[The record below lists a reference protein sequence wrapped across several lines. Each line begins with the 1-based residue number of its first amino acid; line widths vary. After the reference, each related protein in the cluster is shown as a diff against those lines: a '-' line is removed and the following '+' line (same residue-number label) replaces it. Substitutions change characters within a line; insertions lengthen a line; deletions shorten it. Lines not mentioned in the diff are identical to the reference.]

1 MTDEHDFAWAFHEE
15 EYKQALELVTEISE
29 FRSLRAE
36 KPSELNIQKER
47 VRNAASRL
55 DEIIREMMEG
65 TSVPRQMIDEIR
77 ARRDAAELVEPPQY
91 QVVYAPAAAPPT
103 QNVMVQVVLVTN
115 PASPQEPAQAAPVAE
130 QAQSPEP
137 STAPATDTL
146 VKPMQRSIEQPE
158 LTVAQVEPN
167 PAPAGAE
174 QDKSMQTMQR
184 GRKKETLEDFLM
196 PYLVKVF
203 RSGAYSSG
211 KELHKALVNKA
222 GADDSPFKA
231 GTGRTDALYVT
242 KRGQTLAAGTLNKW
256 MGRVREEA
264 AG

>member
-1 MTDEHDFAWAFHEE
+1 MKSKQEE
-15 EYKQALELVTEISE
+15 IKKAIESSKHCAMSAPVDWPLYRIRDAYSLFELACLV
-29 FRSLRAE
+29 
-36 KPSELNIQKER
+36 N
-47 VRNAASRL
+47 RL
-55 DEIIREMMEG
+55 DPESVHNDAFFATRHGGTIPAEILMNPLMLSQMMFERPSTFFLHPVG
-65 TSVPRQMIDEIR
+65 NTLERMKKAAGNRLGMSIAANKAHDLALALGYAWPDELCK
-77 ARRDAAELVEPPQY
+77 ESP
-91 QVVYAPAAAPPT
+91 
-103 QNVMVQVVLVTN
+103 N
-115 PASPQEPAQAAPVAE
+115 PASKEAEQTPPPEPVQAAPA
-130 QAQSPEP
+130 S
-137 STAPATDTL
+137 
-146 VKPMQRSIEQPE
+146 
-158 LTVAQVEPN
+158 
-167 PAPAGAE
+167 AE
-174 QDKSMQTMQR
+174 QDKSVQTMQR
-184 GRKKETLEDFLM
+184 ARKKETLEDFLM